1 MELKTMRYEKDGM
14 VISID
19 NRNGRAKGIQRFW
32 YSTKPNQQ
40 LIRVD
45 SDDALKKFLE
55 VAKMLELEIGFKY
68 VGKGEKN

>member
-19 NRNGRAKGIQRFW
+19 NRNGGAKGIQRFW